1 MFSSNSI
8 LQQGDPLLRRRANLV
23 AVASKGSEQI
33 ARPGSESLGS
43 ESPGSKSP
51 GSKSEV
57 DLQRL
62 IDELLALTIQ
72 SNGVGIAAPQVGIG
86 QRLMIVASRPNA
98 RYPDAPEME
107 PQAMIN
113 PRLLDRSEK
122 VVSGWEGC
130 LSVPGQ
136 RGWVPRSDE
145 IQVEYWDRWGDRHL
159 TRLQGFIARIFQHEL
174 DHLDGIL
181 FPDRVERA
189 EDLVSEIE
197 FLERLSRKD

>member
-1 MFSSNSI
+1 MLSSDSI
-8 LQQGDPLLRRRANLV
+8 LQQGNPLLRQQAASV
-23 AVASKGSEQI
+23 ATASI
-33 ARPGSESLGS
+33 LPTTLGAQS
-43 ESPGSKSP
+43 SG
-51 GSKSEV
+51 
-57 DLQRL
+57 DFQQL

-72 SNGVGIAAPQVGIG
+72 SNGVGIAAPQVGIS

-107 PQAMIN
+107 PTAMIN
-113 PRLLDRSEK
+113 PRLLDRSDK

-130 LSVPGQ
+130 LSVSGQ
-136 RGWVPRSDE
+136 RGWVPRADD
-145 IQVEYWDRWGDRHL
+145 IQVEYLDRWGDRHK

-181 FPDRVERA
+181 FPDRVEKA

-197 FLERLSRKD
+197 FLERLSRQDQTA

>member
-1 MFSSNSI
+1 MLSSDSI
-8 LQQGDPLLRRRANLV
+8 LQQGNPLLRRQAQLV
-23 AVASKGSEQI
+23 ATTSI
-33 ARPGSESLGS
+33 FLGS
-43 ESPGSKSP
+43 SPTLGGQSS
-51 GSKSEV
+51 G
-57 DLQRL
+57 DLQQL
-62 IDELLALTIQ
+62 IDDLLALTVQ

-107 PQAMIN
+107 PTAMIN
-113 PRLLDRSEK
+113 PKLLDRSDK
-122 VVSGWEGC
+122 IVSGWEGC

-136 RGWVPRSDE
+136 RGWVPRADE
-145 IQVEYWDRWGDRHL
+145 IQVEYWDRRGDRQT

-181 FPDRVERA
+181 FPDRVEKA

-197 FLERLSRKD
+197 FLERLSRRDEPASNR